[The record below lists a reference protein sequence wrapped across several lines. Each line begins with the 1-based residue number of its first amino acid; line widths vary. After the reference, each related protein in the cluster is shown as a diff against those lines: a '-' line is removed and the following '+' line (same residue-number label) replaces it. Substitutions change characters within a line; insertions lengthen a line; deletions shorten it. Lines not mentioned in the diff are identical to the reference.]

1 MVLLESCDRLL
12 NGEVKCIQP
21 GRERFSLY
29 APRPD
34 KQVCECEHSGL
45 KNKKPAY
52 TPLREQALSQTGTGN
67 RPLCCFSGLQR
78 PWCRV
83 WILLHREK
91 LVVVLIRKLTAS

>member
-52 TPLREQALSQTGTGN
+52 TPLRASSLPDRHRQQTFV
-67 RPLCCFSGLQR
+67 LLQR
-78 PWCRV
+78 FAT
-83 WILLHREK
+83 LLVQGLD
-91 LVVVLIRKLTAS
+91 LVAS

>member
-67 RPLCCFSGLQR
+67 RPFVLLQR
-78 PWCRV
+78 FATS
-83 WILLHREK
+83 
-91 LVVVLIRKLTAS
+91 LVQGLDLVAS